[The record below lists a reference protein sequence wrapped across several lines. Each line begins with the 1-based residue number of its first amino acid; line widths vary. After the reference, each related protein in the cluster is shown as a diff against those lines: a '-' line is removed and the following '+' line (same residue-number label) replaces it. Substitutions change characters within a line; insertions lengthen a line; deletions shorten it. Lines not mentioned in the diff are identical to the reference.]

1 MGNRGSIE
9 ICQPHHFENKEQS
22 LFLYTHWRGNE
33 VCKVLA
39 TALDLGRSRWHD
51 PSYLTRIIFN
61 ELQGD
66 DRGTTSFGIT
76 LYEPGDNEYPVP
88 MIYWT
93 TRTNKQDY
101 ILPEEPMV
109 ALGTDIYTA
118 DEFILKFLAPS
129 ILLEEHEDPTEEM
142 PIVTV

>member
-9 ICQPHHFENKEQS
+9 VCQPHHFENKEQS
-22 LFLYTHWRGNE
+22 LFLYTHWRGHE
-33 VCKVLA
+33 VCEVLA

-66 DRGTTSFGIT
+66 DREPTGFGIS
-76 LYEPGDNEYPVP
+76 LYEHGDNEYPVP
-88 MIYWT
+88 MVYWT

-101 ILPEEPMV
+101 ILAEQPMV

-118 DEFILKFLAPS
+118 DEFILKVLAPS
-129 ILLEEHEDPTEEM
+129 ILDDELEPTQEL
-142 PIVTV
+142 PVVSL